1 MLAEPPPAEP
11 GCADSPRP
19 APAAGGLP
27 AASSSLRLREPPAA
41 PSAELSP
48 APGGGCHRRPCASA
62 AGCRRSGA
70 ERVRPGG
77 RAGGRRGP
85 RRRGGS
91 RPERTVRGGE
101 GGSRGRRWSGCRCGE
116 RGARGAAG
124 KIKLRRGGGGG
135 GGSPPW
141 PAGRSV
147 GRSRAERGQGTAAAP
162 GAGRQDGSRAG
173 PEPSLLREQLC
184 ERGINP

>member
-135 GGSPPW
+135 GVPSVAGRPV
-141 PAGRSV
+141 GRSV
-147 GRSRAERGQGTAAAP
+147 P
-162 GAGRQDGSRAG
+162 GGARAG
-173 PEPSLLREQLC
+173 YG
-184 ERGINP
+184 RGPGGRPAGWESGRAGALPPAGATL